1 MENLTALN
9 KNIRKIG
16 LFFLLGLMGVT
27 INSCYYDSREELYP
41 TQNNTCDTAN
51 VLFSTSVTTVLQ
63 ANCWSCH
70 NNANFNQEGGG
81 IALENYTD
89 VKAIALDGRLMSVV
103 NQDGSYSPMPKDQGK
118 IDDCSIRILEKWIE
132 LGFPE

>member
-1 MENLTALN
+1 MFHNLFNRRHFKMAG
-9 KNIRKIG
+9 ISM
-16 LFFLLGLMGVT
+16 LLGLFAM
-27 INSCYYDSREELYP
+27 NLSSCYYHNREELYP
-41 TQNNTCDTAN
+41 IVNTCDTAN

-70 NNANFNQEGGG
+70 NSANFNQEGGG
-81 IALENYTD
+81 IALENYDD

-103 NQDGSYSPMPKDQGK
+103 NQDGPYSPMPKNQEK